1 MGQVKSDG
9 AMRGIRGSR
18 RIKSVQEGS
27 RVFKKDQVG
36 LSRLKWGQVKSDGA
50 KRDIRGSR
58 TTKSVQEGSSRVK
71 KA

>member
-1 MGQVKSDG
+1 MFKKDQGGLRRLNWGQVKSDG

-36 LSRLKWGQVKSDGA
+36 LSRLKWGQVK
-50 KRDIRGSR
+50 
-58 TTKSVQEGSSRVK
+58 
-71 KA
+71 